1 MSAVSD
7 IELRYIAAD
16 AIGALIRRLEGTQ
29 GLTLSDE
36 ARARLRED
44 LRPAV
49 EREVEQALAQ
59 EAEATR

>member
-16 AIGALIRRLEGTQ
+16 AIGALIRWLEGTQ
-29 GLTLSDE
+29 GLSLSDE

-49 EREVEQALAQ
+49 ERQVTQALAQ